1 MDKIFETE
9 QQHLTETF
17 EKLTEI
23 EQALQDQLARIL
35 NDVAEDK
42 DVMRDE
48 LGLDSQSDIHVETM
62 AEYEAINR
70 IIDMYNITADVTTE
84 RLHRAQLLLKQPYFA
99 KVSLQFKPGSQPKD
113 IYIGNAGMT
122 DDDYRHFIVDWRS
135 PIAEV
140 YYNQE
145 NGRTSYEANGREISC
160 DLILRRQF
168 DIDRDRLNNY
178 FDTTVAIQDALLLAS
193 LAKERSSKL
202 TAITA
207 TIQKEQNR
215 VIRHEDVPV
224 LLVSGIAG
232 SGKTSVLLQRIAYL
246 FYRQRENLKPE
257 DVFLITPNPVFQ
269 SYIENVLPEMGESN
283 PSSITYD
290 SLMEKLGLGSRSLGG
305 DIDAASLDAI
315 DEKLPHFKLKPGDF
329 CDIRIDNEPVITAAQ
344 AQGAWNKLKHLD
356 CGTHRSSLVIDD
368 LQARLAQRI
377 KRLSHA
383 EKYQDMLADLSEEE
397 QLACFGE
404 HIFTGDM
411 EDKELVEYTEKLLR
425 WRYKGIEDEIEKG
438 SWLRIDA
445 IGMRL
450 LDKQTLSAVEWL
462 YLKLALVGGGN
473 RHARYVM
480 IDEVQ
485 DYTTAQLM
493 CLARYFNNAHFL
505 LLGDENQAIKE
516 HSTTFEEIRKLFT
529 HLRGHIE
536 QCDLMTSYRSS
547 PEITKLF
554 TSLLDSHA
562 RVQVSSVQRPGIDP
576 VIIECKNTDEYERRL
591 RELVDETASENCL
604 AAVIAP
610 DARRMNQLEHQLENT
625 NVIVPAHG
633 DAMPEKGVLLL
644 DIALAK
650 GLEFDQVIVPDV
662 QNQTYPDARLAKNR
676 LYTAISRATQKVTL
690 IANGPLT
697 KLLEAAELTDA

>member
-1 MDKIFETE
+1 MDEIFDIE
-9 QQHLTETF
+9 QKHLTETY

-23 EQALQDQLARIL
+23 EQSLQNQLAKIL
-35 NDVAEDK
+35 DDVSEDK

-99 KVSLQFKPGSQPKD
+99 KVSLRFKSGSKPKD

-140 YYNQE
+140 YYNQD
-145 NGRTSYEANGREISC
+145 NGQTSYEANGREISC
-160 DLILRRQF
+160 ELLLRRQF
-168 DIDRDRLNNY
+168 DISRNKLNTY

-193 LAKERSSKL
+193 LAKERTSKL

-215 VIRHEDVPV
+215 VIRHDDVPV

-283 PSSITYD
+283 PISITYT
-290 SLMEKLGLGSRSLGG
+290 SLMEDLGLSSRSLGG
-305 DIDAASLDAI
+305 DIDAANLEPI

-329 CDIRIDNEPVITAAQ
+329 CDIRVDNEPVITAVQ
-344 AQGAWNKLKHLD
+344 AQGAWNKLKNLD

-377 KRLSHA
+377 KRLSHS
-383 EKYQDMLADLSEEE
+383 EKYQDMLADLNEEE

-411 EDKELVEYTEKLLR
+411 EDKELIEHTEKFLK
-425 WRYKGIEDEIEKG
+425 WRYKDIEDEIEKG

-450 LDKQTLSAVEWL
+450 LGKQTLSAVEWL

-473 RHARYVM
+473 RRARYVM

-493 CLARYFNNAHFL
+493 CLARYFSNAHFL
-505 LLGDENQAIKE
+505 LLGDENQSIKE
-516 HSTTFEEIRKLFT
+516 NTATFDEIRLLFERM
-529 HLRGHIE
+529 RGQIE
-536 QCDLMTSYRSS
+536 RCDLMTSYRSS

-554 TSLLDSHA
+554 TSLLDSQA
-562 RVQVSSVQRPGIDP
+562 RIQVSSVQRPGIDP
-576 VIIECKNTDEYERRL
+576 VIIECKGSAEYEHRL
-591 RELVDETASENCL
+591 RELVEAAASENCL

-610 DARRMNQLEHQLENT
+610 DARRMAQLEHQLENT
-625 NVIVPAHG
+625 SVLMPAQG
-633 DAMPEKGVLLL
+633 DAMPDKGVLLL
-644 DIALAK
+644 DISLAK

-697 KLLEAAELTDA
+697 ALLDAADLQNA